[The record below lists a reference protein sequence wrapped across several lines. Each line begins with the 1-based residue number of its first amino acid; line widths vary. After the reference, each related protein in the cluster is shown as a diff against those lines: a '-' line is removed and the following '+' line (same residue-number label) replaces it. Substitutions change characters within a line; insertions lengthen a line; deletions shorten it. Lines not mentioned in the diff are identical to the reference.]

1 MILTLPF
8 SQWKEMEKNPEI
20 EIRAVGFVDLRGYP
34 AVWRDPGRQGGV
46 NHLTREFKRQIK
58 KTVLVYDKFNR
69 L

>member
-34 AVWRDPGRQGGV
+34 AV
-46 NHLTREFKRQIK
+46 
-58 KTVLVYDKFNR
+58 
-69 L
+69 